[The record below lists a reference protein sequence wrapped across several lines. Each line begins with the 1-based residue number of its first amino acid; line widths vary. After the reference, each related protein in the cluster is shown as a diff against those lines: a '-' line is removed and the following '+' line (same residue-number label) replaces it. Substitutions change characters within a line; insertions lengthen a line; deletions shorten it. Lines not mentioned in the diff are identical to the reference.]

1 MPEVR
6 AKGGVSHAQTIVIEG
21 SRENRVVLNAD
32 KCKELR
38 MSFAK
43 EWKVFDLVIIEGKET
58 VSY

>member
-1 MPEVR
+1 MDTTVPEVR

-43 EWKVFDLVIIEGKET
+43 G
-58 VSY
+58 